1 MLCVE
6 QASSS
11 CRWVISYSYSNWAL
25 SNVCQCEGDIW
36 ICAMRH
42 GIQELNNS
50 KLGGFSPQYSY
61 CTFFFLK
68 SQQSHLPNELK
79 FLPSLPDLT
88 DDLHYSR
95 NEDSE
100 LRLAL
105 LKSRTEFQSQHLLA
119 KAAWSSASLPRSW
132 KWTHISVNQ
141 CFQLSSVQI
150 GQQENTVM
158 NNTDISVWYTWVHS
172 SALPRPLWTW
182 RTVIQLS
189 NFLSF
194 RFLIHKIGITIFC
207 FISYFA

>member
-11 CRWVISYSYSNWAL
+11 CRCILAIATPIEPSVMSVSVRVTYEFVLWGMVYKNWTIPNWVASFHNIPIA
-25 SNVCQCEGDIW
+25 Q
-36 ICAMRH
+36 
-42 GIQELNNS
+42 
-50 KLGGFSPQYSY
+50 
-61 CTFFFLK
+61 FFFK

-79 FLPSLPDLT
+79 FLPSLLDLS

-105 LKSRTEFQSQHLLA
+105 LKSRTEFQSQYLLA
-119 KAAWSSASLPRSW
+119 KADWSSASLPRLW

-141 CFQLSSVQI
+141 CFQLSCKQI
-150 GQQENTVM
+150 GQQENTVI
-158 NNTDISVWYTWVHS
+158 NNTDVSVWYTWVHS

-207 FISYFA
+207 FVSYFA